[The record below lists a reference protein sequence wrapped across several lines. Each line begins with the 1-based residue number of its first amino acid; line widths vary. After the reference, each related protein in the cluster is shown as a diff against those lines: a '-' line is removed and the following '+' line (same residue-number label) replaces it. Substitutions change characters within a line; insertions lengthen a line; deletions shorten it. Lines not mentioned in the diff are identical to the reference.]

1 MYFKIHGLY
10 FSQQAMC
17 FFRRPMKSFLHH
29 KKTRIF
35 SDTKKRATA
44 SPLRVFPSSAKHH
57 NNRSPHHSHNLH
69 SARENFLQ
77 SCKDFSASTFSMQK
91 DFFLFAPFQI
101 LPCFF
106 FHFVQLG
113 IVIYVPK
120 TYQWFPCSVNVTIN
134 RDFVIIC
141 HAVTVLIHV
150 IPPVWIDLP

>member
-29 KKTRIF
+29 KKRVYFLTQKTRNSFPAPRIPIIRKT
-35 SDTKKRATA
+35 SQQQK
-44 SPLRVFPSSAKHH
+44 SPPFTQFTFRPRKLSAKLQ
-57 NNRSPHHSHNLH
+57 R
-69 SARENFLQ
+69 FLGINIFHAE
-77 SCKDFSASTFSMQK
+77 S
-91 DFFLFAPFQI
+91 FFLFAPFQI

-134 RDFVIIC
+134 RDFFIIC

>member
-29 KKTRIF
+29 KKRVYFLTQKTRNSFPAPRIPIIRKT
-35 SDTKKRATA
+35 SQQQK
-44 SPLRVFPSSAKHH
+44 SPPFTQFTFRPRKLSAKLQ
-57 NNRSPHHSHNLH
+57 R
-69 SARENFLQ
+69 FLGINI
-77 SCKDFSASTFSMQK
+77 FHAER
-91 DFFLFAPFQI
+91 FFLFAPFQI

-106 FHFVQLG
+106 FHLVQLG

-120 TYQWFPCSVNVTIN
+120 TDQWFPCSVNVTIN
-134 RDFVIIC
+134 RDFFIIC

>member
-29 KKTRIF
+29 KKRVYFLTQKTRNSFPAPRIPIIRKT
-35 SDTKKRATA
+35 SQQQK
-44 SPLRVFPSSAKHH
+44 SPPFTQFTFRPRKLSAKLQ
-57 NNRSPHHSHNLH
+57 R
-69 SARENFLQ
+69 FLGI
-77 SCKDFSASTFSMQK
+77 TFSMQK

-120 TYQWFPCSVNVTIN
+120 TDQWFPCSVNVTIN